1 MCIKQLYDYSRG
13 LYTGKPK
20 KTRQLIR
27 LLGDNLID
35 EMKLIEADNMNHR
48 PCWNMPGQTES
59 FLSEVERIKN
69 LQPTTNFTVPI
80 TGECIMTE
88 FRLASGKIIGEIK
101 QILQDYFDEDPRLST
116 PADLLEK
123 YKEEFSGECLWFV
136 KEGDKYLCFSKEPKK
151 SEYGY
156 WNTPEYEKLEV
167 DPSEVVITD
176 ISTASDHFIYIPA
189 VFCPRVWR
197 KKARQLKAREI
208 MKEVINKVFEL
219 PQEFREDFKNLE
231 LRLDNA
237 PDVYARVKW
246 NDNTIEEWM

>member
-1 MCIKQLYDYSRG
+1 
-13 LYTGKPK
+13 
-20 KTRQLIR
+20 
-27 LLGDNLID
+27 
-35 EMKLIEADNMNHR
+35 MKLIESDNMNHR

-116 PADLLEK
+116 PDDLLEK

>member
-1 MCIKQLYDYSRG
+1 MD
-13 LYTGKPK
+13 TGTP
-20 KTRQLIR
+20 QS
-27 LLGDNLID
+27 
-35 EMKLIEADNMNHR
+35 MK
-48 PCWNMPGQTES
+48 
-59 FLSEVERIKN
+59 
-69 LQPTTNFTVPI
+69 
-80 TGECIMTE
+80 
-88 FRLASGKIIGEIK
+88 
-101 QILQDYFDEDPRLST
+101 
-116 PADLLEK
+116 
-123 YKEEFSGECLWFV
+123 
-136 KEGDKYLCFSKEPKK
+136 
-151 SEYGY
+151 
-156 WNTPEYEKLEV
+156 KLEI

-176 ISTASDHFIYIPA
+176 ISAASDHSIIYVPA